1 MQETHSKLK
10 NIFLNN
16 FYFAKSFSKSFLCV
30 FFFFNDKKKKNQIKR
45 PK

>member
-16 FYFAKSFSKSFLCV
+16 FILLNPFRSLFCV
-30 FFFFNDKKKKNQIKR
+30 FFFFNDKKKKKIK
-45 PK
+45 